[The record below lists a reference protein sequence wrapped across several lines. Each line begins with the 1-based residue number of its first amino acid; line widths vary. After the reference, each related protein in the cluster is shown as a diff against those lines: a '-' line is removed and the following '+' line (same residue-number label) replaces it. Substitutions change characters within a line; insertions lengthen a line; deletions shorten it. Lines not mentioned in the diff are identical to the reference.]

1 MVRLVSDYEIE
12 LALDEALGVLAP
24 PCGGDRSHDA
34 ILSPK
39 RLRLVAQE
47 RVISGRECKTE
58 FGLQFFAPLADE
70 RSRREDQ
77 SALGHAA

>member
-34 ILSPK
+34 ILGPK